1 METKSTSFLTF
12 MLDGELFAIGVH
24 KVLEII
30 ETGADHSVTNLPKAP
45 DTIEGVVNFR
55 GNVIPIVNSRLKFDM
70 ATYGCDDKFVIMVLK
85 LMLNNTE
92 QIVGAMA
99 DKVVDVIEIDEK
111 EIQPVPE
118 VGKGLNSDFITGV
131 LHRNNQF
138 ITLLDFEKAIS
149 SDEIIQLKTED
160 DTIEVEET
168 ETAENL

>member
-1 METKSTSFLTF
+1 METNSTSFLTF
-12 MLDGELFAIGVH
+12 MLNGEIFAVGVQ

-30 ETGADHSVTNLPKAP
+30 EADTDHTVTNLPKAP
-45 DTIEGVVNFR
+45 ETIEGVVNFR

-70 ATYGCDDKFVIMVLK
+70 ATYGADDKFVIMVLK
-85 LMLNNTE
+85 LVLNNTE

-111 EIQPVPE
+111 DVQPVPE

-149 SDEIIQLKTED
+149 SDEIIQLKMD
-160 DTIEVEET
+160 EEAVVAD
-168 ETAENL
+168 ETTSSEK

>member
-1 METKSTSFLTF
+1 METKSSSFLTF
-12 MLDGELFAIGVH
+12 MLNGELFAVGVQ

-30 ETGADHSVTNLPKAP
+30 ETGAEHSVTNLPKAP
-45 DTIEGVVNFR
+45 ETVEGVVNFR
-55 GNVIPIVNSRLKFDM
+55 GNVIPIVNSRQKFDM
-70 ATYGCDDKFVIMVLK
+70 PIYGAADKFVIMVLK

-111 EIQPVPE
+111 EVQAVPE
-118 VGKGLNSDFITGV
+118 VGKGLNSEFITGV

-149 SDEIIQLKTED
+149 SDEIIQLKTDEEAEEE
-160 DTIEVEET
+160 IEA
-168 ETAENL
+168 AELEG